1 MRSGNLLDLFIA
13 TKMERMTKIWDAI
26 EQDGYEKYDAFVSL
40 IKDTIAPNDDEK
52 AYKVEDVVNTFMVQ
66 MFNTI
71 ERVFV

>member
-1 MRSGNLLDLFIA
+1 
-13 TKMERMTKIWDAI
+13 MTKIWDAI